1 LDQLFSI
8 RNKHVW
14 QIHQIYSDRIKLVIS
29 FKEFYNIFGKIPM
42 TKLFLV
48 CKLPP
53 PSLFDQINT
62 TKYLNQ
68 TISEE
73 YLWKLVSEIVY
84 ALNIL

>member
-1 LDQLFSI
+1 
-8 RNKHVW
+8 
-14 QIHQIYSDRIKLVIS
+14 
-29 FKEFYNIFGKIPM
+29 M